1 MTWPTGEMPVL
12 TISPGVVARGTAPVP
27 PELPG
32 EVLVEV
38 AYLGICGTDADLL
51 RGESYFIEQ
60 GLAEYPLIFGHEWTG
75 TVVAVAPGVVSV
87 APGDA
92 VVGQTLVTCGAC
104 GPCQAGFRS
113 ACRNHQEVGLLGRQG
128 AAARYVSMPAT
139 ALTLLPAGTS
149 LRDAVLI
156 EPGVT
161 AVNAVLTTGIRF
173 DDRVAV
179 IGTGTLGLLTLAV
192 ARRITGHVDVLGSN
206 EAGLAL
212 ATELGAERTL
222 TTEEARDD
230 AYDVVIEASGR
241 AGAVAMLGRIL
252 APGGRAALVG
262 VVSGDVPGFSAALVT
277 MKGLTV
283 HGIFHGLDHYGRMAG
298 LVAEPDFPAAEL
310 IDRVVPWTEAAE
322 AFAALAEGRRAR
334 PKIVLDLTTM
344 R

>member
-1 MTWPTGEMPVL
+1 MNWPTGEMPVL
-12 TISPGVVARGTAPVP
+12 TISPGVVARGSAPVP

-113 ACRNHQEVGLLGRQG
+113 ACRHHQEVGLLGRQG

-139 ALTLLPAGTS
+139 ALTLLPEGTS

-179 IGTGTLGLLTLAV
+179 IGTGTLGLLSLAV
-192 ARRITGHVDVLGSN
+192 ARRITDHVDVLGSN

-222 TTEEARDD
+222 PVEDARED

-262 VVSGDVPGFSAALVT
+262 VVSGEVPGFSPALVT

-298 LVAEPDFPAAEL
+298 LVAEPDFPAAAL

-334 PKIVLDLTTM
+334 PKILLDLSTM